1 MKSDDWPN
9 VEAQAYGG
17 VLLRST
23 GHILLREPANHFD
36 GYVWTFAKGK
46 SDPGET
52 PEATALREVLEETG
66 YQAEV
71 VDILPGVFHSG
82 LSSNA
87 YYVMRP
93 VGAQGHPQWETQRT
107 RWVDFDA
114 AATLIAETINVK
126 GRERDLAVLAAAQT
140 WFAFHQQVLEPDGP
154 GKAMHPAN
162 RADWRVQDM
171 PAEHVSLAL
180 DVTLTAREATRV
192 RLGFI
197 PSVMEE
203 KWFSYFADDTLYQ
216 HRSWTGY
223 CIDQIHFEAYGD
235 GLRATYAEVNRNPV
249 QYAETDDKQDIQR
262 IETMVRELGR
272 GAWDDDGMGS
282 FEAAVALA
290 AQPNYLGNPQV
301 VAALLESYFQL
312 LIASWQGKAK
322 YADQLAMSLQITRTM
337 CEDGTDYTRMP
348 GWHNAAGLGRNVVR
362 CLGLDADYYEGESL
376 AILVSEGLASVS
388 LAFNDLR
395 LQWLQAQQTGQE
407 MDLPLRL
414 KTLGWFLVTVF
425 MGTNDVYF
433 PGKALED
440 IVHPKRSAPSGN
452 GGDGSDA
459 PVNEDFEPAPAQ
471 AAYAAPADSAN
482 FEALLA
488 ELHAIAA
495 LQRKPPFKFAQV
507 GIASGAVLT
516 FKLDPSV
523 TCVVAE
529 KNRVVFQEQTLSL
542 SRAAVLALQNHGR
555 KVTAA
560 RGPDYWLC
568 NGQPLSK
575 INSATTGEKLHGT

>member
-1 MKSDDWPN
+1 MKPDDWPSAK
-9 VEAQAYGG
+9 AQAYGG
-17 VLLRST
+17 VLLRNT
-23 GHILLREPANHFD
+23 GHILLREPTNHFD

-46 SDPGET
+46 PDPGET
-52 PEATALREVLEETG
+52 PEATALREVQEETG

-87 YYVMRP
+87 YYVMCP
-93 VGAQGHPQWETQRT
+93 VGAQGRPQWETQRT
-107 RWVDFDA
+107 RWVDFDTA
-114 AATLIAETINVK
+114 AALIAETINVK

-140 WFAFHQQVLEPDGP
+140 WFASHQRVLEPDGL
-154 GKAMHPAN
+154 GKAMYPAS

-180 DVTLTAREATRV
+180 DFTLTEKEATRV

-203 KWFSYFADDTLYQ
+203 KWFSYFADNTLYQ

-223 CIDQIHFEAYGD
+223 CIDKIHFEAYSD
-235 GLRATYAEVNRNPV
+235 GLRATYAEVNRNPA
-249 QYAETDDKQDIQR
+249 QYAETDDEQDIQR
-262 IETMVRELGR
+262 IETMVRELGQ
-272 GAWDDDGMGS
+272 GAWDDDGQGS

-301 VAALLESYFQL
+301 VAALFEPYFQL
-312 LIASWQGKAK
+312 LIASWQGTTNH
-322 YADQLAMSLQITRTM
+322 ADKLAMNLQITRTM
-337 CEDGTDYTRMP
+337 CEDGTGYTRLP
-348 GWHNAAGLGRNVVR
+348 GWHNAAGLGRNVIR
-362 CLGLDADYYEGESL
+362 RLGLDADYCEGESL
-376 AILVSEGLASVS
+376 ALLVGEGLVSVS

-395 LQWLQAQQTGQE
+395 LQWLQAQQE

-414 KTLGWFLVTVF
+414 KTLGWFVVTVF
-425 MGTNDVYF
+425 MGANDVYF
-433 PGKALED
+433 PGKVLED
-440 IVHPKRSAPSGN
+440 IVHAERSAPFGN
-452 GGDGSDA
+452 EGDGSDA
-459 PVNEDFEPAPAQ
+459 SVNEDFEPAPAQ
-471 AAYAAPADSAN
+471 PASAAPAS

-495 LQRKPPFKFAQV
+495 LQRKPPFKFAQL
-507 GIASGAVLT
+507 GIASGSVLT

-529 KNRVVFQEQTLSL
+529 KNQVVFQGRTLSL
-542 SRAAVLALQNHGR
+542 SRAAVQALQNHGR
-555 KVTAA
+555 KVKAA

-568 NGQPLSK
+568 NGQPLLK
-575 INSATTGEKLHGT
+575 INSATTGEKLHGL

>member
-1 MKSDDWPN
+1 
-9 VEAQAYGG
+9 
-17 VLLRST
+17 
-23 GHILLREPANHFD
+23 
-36 GYVWTFAKGK
+36 
-46 SDPGET
+46 
-52 PEATALREVLEETG
+52 
-66 YQAEV
+66 
-71 VDILPGVFHSG
+71 
-82 LSSNA
+82 
-87 YYVMRP
+87 
-93 VGAQGHPQWETQRT
+93 
-107 RWVDFDA
+107 VDFDTA
-114 AATLIAETINVK
+114 AALIAETMNVK

-140 WFAFHQQVLEPDGP
+140 WFESHQQVLEPDGP
-154 GKAMHPAN
+154 GKAMHPAS

-171 PAEHVSLAL
+171 PAEHVSLVL
-180 DVTLTAREATRV
+180 DFTLTAKEATRV

-203 KWFSYFADDTLYQ
+203 KWFSYFADNTLYQ

-249 QYAETDDKQDIQR
+249 QYAETDDEQDIQR
-262 IETMVRELGR
+262 IEIMVRELGR

-301 VAALLESYFQL
+301 VAALLEPCFQL

-322 YADQLAMSLQITRTM
+322 YADQLAMNLQITRTM
-337 CEDGTDYTRMP
+337 CEDGTGYTRLP

-362 CLGLDADYYEGESL
+362 CLGLDADCCEGESL
-376 AILVSEGLASVS
+376 ALLVGEGLASVS

-395 LQWLQAQQTGQE
+395 IQWSQAQQAEQE

-414 KTLGWFLVTVF
+414 KTLGWFVVTVF

-433 PGKALED
+433 PGKVLED
-440 IVHPKRSAPSGN
+440 IVHPKPSAPSGN
-452 GGDGSDA
+452 GADGTDA
-459 PVNEDFEPAPAQ
+459 SMNKDFEPAPAQ
-471 AAYAAPADSAN
+471 PASAVPTS

-488 ELHAIAA
+488 ELHSITA
-495 LQRKPPFKFAQV
+495 LQRKTPFKFVQL
-507 GIASGAVLT
+507 GIASGSVLT
-516 FKLDPSV
+516 FKFDPSV

-529 KNRVVFQEQTLSL
+529 KNRVVFQGQALSL

-555 KVTAA
+555 KVKAA

-575 INSATTGEKLHGT
+575 INSATTGEQLHGA